1 VRPAFAAI
9 LLVTACTTSRT
20 TKVAAFTPGAVEE
33 PVTAVLTAALA
44 ADGRLEPADSLWSPD
59 ATVIANGEPRDGPPR
74 FAGIA
79 RGGEVAIT
87 SSRLELRQTLVWV
100 YLEYRWLVMQTGVAK
115 EGKATVLL
123 TPKPNG
129 LGWVIVHAHSSTP
142 P

>member
-1 VRPAFAAI
+1 M
-9 LLVTACTTSRT
+9 
-20 TKVAAFTPGAVEE
+20 EE

-44 ADGRLEPADSLWSPD
+44 ADGRFEAADSLWSPD

-74 FAGIA
+74 FAGVA
-79 RGGEVAIT
+79 RGGEFAIT

-142 P
+142 GTRD